1 MDMYGISD
9 AVLHENELHTQAVQ
23 TAKLRQDNFKTATQ
37 NFKGLQANL
46 TGQDTRS
53 DEKDT
58 AEGLTN
64 LSRVF
69 QVGRATT
76 EYGKGFAAGRP
87 FTRTGMSLGSSH
99 QLGMA
104 NLKDVA
110 EVKALPSV
118 VTKDLTGV
126 EGVAQKGLK
135 IAGAGEST
143 AFVGG
148 KALGNIGAGIDVAK
162 GVDNLIQTGNV
173 FKDADTGKMESKTD
187 IAGDLLTVGG
197 GLLDVAAAFTG
208 GLLVPVAA
216 AVNLA
221 GAATSTT
228 GSIEDESSA
237 KTALARKAP
246 VAPPSGPIAPE
257 YETLGFVA
265 NISHDPT
272 KSIAAR

>member
-9 AVLHENELHTQAVQ
+9 AVLHENELHTQAIQ
-23 TAKLRQDNFKTATQ
+23 SAKIRQDNFKTATS
-37 NFKGLQANL
+37 NFNQLKANL
-46 TGQDTRS
+46 TGQDTRT
-53 DEKDT
+53 DETDT

-64 LSRVF
+64 LSRGF
-69 QVGRATT
+69 QVGRAVTQ
-76 EYGKGFAAGRP
+76 YGKGVAAGRP
-87 FTRTGMSLGSSH
+87 WASAGNSLGAAH
-99 QLGMA
+99 DLGMA
-104 NLKDVA
+104 NLKDIA

-118 VTKDLTGV
+118 VTKDLSGV
-126 EGVAQKGLK
+126 EGVAHKGLK
-135 IAGAGEST
+135 ISGAGEKT

-197 GLLDVAAAFTG
+197 GLLDLAAAFTG
-208 GLLVPVAA
+208 GLLVPLAA

-228 GSIEDESSA
+228 GSIQDESKA
-237 KTALARKAP
+237 KTDLNRKAP

-265 NISHDPT
+265 NIAHDPT